1 MCPAVLKG
9 KQSSH
14 SINVTKVLIIFYL
27 IAEYS
32 YSFVAVWPQE
42 QGILKL
48 PESSFSQH
56 LFQNHSIFIYLFP
69 NIYWHPKPDILKVS
83 KCVFVS
89 QVNAWEVI
97 QIFLPEGLGP
107 KYKHYGPHYATNLRL
122 RFSFLEMYLMLIAI
136 DRRWYS
142 SKF

>member
-14 SINVTKVLIIFYL
+14 SINVTKILIIFYL

-32 YSFVAVWPQE
+32 YSFVAVWQQE

-56 LFQNHSIFIYLFP
+56 LFQNHSICIYLFS

-83 KCVFVS
+83 KSVS
-89 QVNAWEVI
+89 V
-97 QIFLPEGLGP
+97 
-107 KYKHYGPHYATNLRL
+107 
-122 RFSFLEMYLMLIAI
+122 S
-136 DRRWYS
+136 
-142 SKF
+142 